1 MGDRVILHS
10 DINCCYA
17 SIEHLHHPELA
28 GKPLAV
34 GGDPEARH
42 GIVLTADYIA
52 KKYGVKTG
60 MALWQAKQVCPDITF
75 VSPRMDLYLR
85 FSRMAHEI
93 YAEYTDR
100 QEPYGIDECWLD
112 VTGSS
117 SLKGDGLLIA
127 QEISRR
133 MKSELGITV
142 SVGVSFNKIF
152 AKLGSDYKKPDAI
165 TTMYK
170 SEFKQKAWSLPVADL
185 LYVGKSTNRKLALF
199 GIKTIGDLA
208 RTDEDVL
215 NSHLGK
221 MGSILWS
228 FANGYDD
235 SPVKLEN
242 THAPIKSVGNSTTT
256 PKDLLCDEDV
266 KIVLYILAESV
277 AARLRE
283 NGFRCRV
290 VEISVR
296 DNELFSF
303 TRQKKI
309 DHATNITGEIAA
321 YAYQIFKENYN
332 WSKPIRSVGV
342 RGADLVTDNYWE
354 QIDLLSSVEKWKDTG
369 GKFFLPHVVI
379 AKVFRGKYLCEL
391 KSLWND
397 SKLEFHGT
405 AEKYQN
411 HYCFKELLN
420 ECYKKDWV
428 AYCKE
433 TFNGAQS
440 VINYLG
446 KYTHR
451 IAISNHR
458 IKSMTEATVTYAVK
472 DYKNKGQWKEKTV
485 PGEEFIRRFLMHV
498 PPKRFVRI
506 RHYGLLSCRNK
517 SKKMT
522 HCRNLLGC
530 KKYISALKNRS
541 AAEMIKLLYN
551 IDVCRCSSCGGKMV
565 PHLPDKHTPSVLVH
579 MRC

>member
-1 MGDRVILHS
+1 MGKMTLQQILMQ
-10 DINCCYA
+10 
-17 SIEHLHHPELA
+17 LA
-28 GKPLAV
+28 GGMGTSIQIFAVTLVFSLPLGLFVALGRMSRNKILQAV
-34 GGDPEARH
+34 IKVYISVMRGTPLMLQLLVVYFGPYTWGSAMNYH
-42 GIVLTADYIA
+42 PHIHTIVL
-52 KKYGVKTG
+52 GG
-60 MALWQAKQVCPDITF
+60 
-75 VSPRMDLYLR
+75 
-85 FSRMAHEI
+85 
-93 YAEYTDR
+93 
-100 QEPYGIDECWLD
+100 GLD
-112 VTGSS
+112 
-117 SLKGDGLLIA
+117 K
-127 QEISRR
+127 
-133 MKSELGITV
+133 
-142 SVGVSFNKIF
+142 
-152 AKLGSDYKKPDAI
+152 
-165 TTMYK
+165 
-170 SEFKQKAWSLPVADL
+170 
-185 LYVGKSTNRKLALF
+185 
-199 GIKTIGDLA
+199 
-208 RTDEDVL
+208 
-215 NSHLGK
+215 
-221 MGSILWS
+221 
-228 FANGYDD
+228 D
-235 SPVKLEN
+235 S
-242 THAPIKSVGNSTTT
+242 
-256 PKDLLCDEDV
+256 
-266 KIVLYILAESV
+266 
-277 AARLRE
+277 
-283 NGFRCRV
+283 
-290 VEISVR
+290 
-296 DNELFSF
+296 
-303 TRQKKI
+303 
-309 DHATNITGEIAA
+309 
-321 YAYQIFKENYN
+321 
-332 WSKPIRSVGV
+332 
-342 RGADLVTDNYWE
+342 
-354 QIDLLSSVEKWKDTG
+354 KWKDTG
-369 GKFFLPHVVI
+369 GKFFLPYGVI

-411 HYCFKELLN
+411 HYCFKGLLD

-541 AAEMIKLLYN
+541 ATEMIKLLYN

-565 PHLPDKHTPSVLVH
+565 PHLPDKHTPSVLAH